1 MDNFQTIEY
10 LESHPIDT
18 LFCGGVWPVAA
29 LLCKLADVEGLPI
42 SAAVRKIANMH
53 PFKVDQNPNAIASEA
68 AEAEYL
74 QKRAAMIRQL
84 TTEAQTLYVRA
95 NEAQA
100 MARMRDAKQGK
111 GGK

>member
-1 MDNFQTIEY
+1 MDNFQALEY
-10 LESHPIDT
+10 LSQNPIEV
-18 LFCGGVWPVAA
+18 LFYGNLWPVAA
-29 LLCKLADVEGLPI
+29 FLCMIADEERLPI
-42 SAAVRKIANMH
+42 STAVKKIANRH
-53 PFKVDQNPNAIASEA
+53 PFKVDQHPDAIASEA

-84 TTEAQTLYVRA
+84 TTEAQTLYVKA